1 VAWRD
6 VRVGGAV
13 TISAFPHWEHQGLAI
28 IAFIAFVVLLV
39 LTCRAA
45 RRGNARRYLFSGLP
59 IVAAFLTIGLFEWA
73 LRSFDALP
81 TADCGT
87 AQEHQPFPECVKQAE
102 DRQGQATLGLVVAV
116 AIGGLASIPSFRRY
130 RRELRVGMEER

>member
-1 VAWRD
+1 M
-6 VRVGGAV
+6 
-13 TISAFPHWEHQGLAI
+13 TISPFPHWEHQGLAI

-45 RRGNARRYLFSGLP
+45 RRGNARRYLFSGLA

-73 LRSFDALP
+73 LRSFDGLP

-87 AQEHQPFPECVKQAE
+87 AQEHQPVPECVK
-102 DRQGQATLGLVVAV
+102 RMGKPWTL
-116 AIGGLASIPSFRRY
+116 LALQ
-130 RRELRVGMEER
+130 RERLRLRDTKRFG